1 MKKSIVL
8 LLMLLTTIISYSQP
22 RPKRFDPKR
31 FEIEIRQYITTEAGL
46 TPMEAAAFFP
56 IYEEMQQKQR
66 ILFEKMRSFRFVDTS
81 DNKASLQ
88 AIKQMDAIDLEMK
101 KMQRDYHLK
110 FCKVLPPG
118 KVLEVLKA
126 DERFHR
132 KTFMGMFKKQK

>member
-1 MKKSIVL
+1 
-8 LLMLLTTIISYSQP
+8 
-22 RPKRFDPKR
+22 
-31 FEIEIRQYITTEAGL
+31 
-46 TPMEAAAFFP
+46 MEAAAFFP

-132 KTFMGMFKKQK
+132 KTFMGMFKKRK